1 MLPFYSYSHS
11 PFPHPHALNWWK
23 SQIHSPF
30 LSFLIFQEFYVNR
43 IICDLL
49 TSAFP
54 AQHNSLELYPSCC
67 VYQEFIPPYCRVTFH
82 LYEMSRTG
90 KSIETECKLVVARG
104 WGRCGQV
111 TVKGYKVSSW
121 SDENV
126 LELMFVTTIHNFMDM
141 LKKN

>member
-1 MLPFYSYSHS
+1 MRAAVGVLTPWHS
-11 PFPHPHALNWWK
+11 RL
-23 SQIHSPF
+23 F
-30 LSFLIFQEFYVNR
+30 LR
-43 IICDLL
+43 D
-49 TSAFP
+49 AKGAP
-54 AQHNSLELYPSCC
+54 
-67 VYQEFIPPYCRVTFH
+67 
-82 LYEMSRTG
+82 
-90 KSIETECKLVVARG
+90 VARG